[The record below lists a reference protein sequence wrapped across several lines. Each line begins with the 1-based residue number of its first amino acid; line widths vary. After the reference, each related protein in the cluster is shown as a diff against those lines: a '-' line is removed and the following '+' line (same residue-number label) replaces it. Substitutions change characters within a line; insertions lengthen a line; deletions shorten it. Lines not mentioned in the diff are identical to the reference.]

1 MIKKHFG
8 WFKSFDDVNCEVTN
22 TKKCINKKLLE
33 SSKNVWNLGRWADVD
48 LTDRYEDVEKFTK
61 EEAEGVSVT
70 KKHVISEH
78 YFSHQ
83 NLRGLKYLLIEL
95 VVHMLKII
103 V

>member
-1 MIKKHFG
+1 MH
-8 WFKSFDDVNCEVTN
+8 WW
-22 TKKCINKKLLE
+22 KLLE
-33 SSKNVWNLGRWADVD
+33 GPEMFEIWEDVD

-70 KKHVISEH
+70 KKTCDHH
-78 YFSHQ
+78 FSHQ
-83 NLRGLKYLLIEL
+83 NIYGMKYLLIEL